1 MTRLRS
7 ILAVMV
13 ISFAFAL
20 VLIATACP
28 NDDVICLFRSQQ

>member
-1 MTRLRS
+1 VSRARTV
-7 ILAVMV
+7 LAWMA

-20 VLIATACP
+20 VLISTACP